1 MPNDDAKA
9 HPDISVTDELDP
21 GDVAVITDGLRAY
34 DLSQTGY
41 YDFRPLAVFVRDPQT
56 GKVVGG
62 LHGRSEFGL
71 VYVAWLFLP
80 EDLRRLGIGS
90 RVLAMAEEEGRRRGC
105 TRIALTTL
113 SIEAP
118 GFYQKQGYDIAAT
131 IDCDPPGLTRYYM
144 MKRLASLG
152 GRIRRHYSLKCAAWG
167 GSQWALPIALQ
178 SRKIWRKPRA
188 SFNSRLTRCVSAMAG
203 SPGRRHL
210 RSPFRNSAW
219 REIPPGS
226 GSR

>member
-1 MPNDDAKA
+1 MPNDHGKA
-9 HPDISVTDELDP
+9 PNIIVAEELDP
-21 GDVAVITDGLRAY
+21 ADVAVITDGLRAY
-34 DLSQTGY
+34 YVNQAGH

-80 EDLRRLGIGS
+80 EHLRRVRIGS

-118 GFYQKQGYDIAAT
+118 GFYKKQGYDIVAT
-131 IDCDPPGLTRYYM
+131 IDCEPPGLTRYYM
-144 MKRLASLG
+144 
-152 GRIRRHYSLKCAAWG
+152 IRR
-167 GSQWALPIALQ
+167 P
-178 SRKIWRKPRA
+178 
-188 SFNSRLTRCVSAMAG
+188 
-203 SPGRRHL
+203 SPAYPHIRR
-210 RSPFRNSAW
+210 
-219 REIPPGS
+219 
-226 GSR
+226 